1 MEVPRVKKKQCIIK
15 CVKEKDNTEG
25 LGRARS
31 KTQNQER
38 RNSRGQSPEV
48 GRSWFLEE
56 EKVCVKLPYVP
67 AQESQRGSFWNWL
80 FALSIILW
88 RFMSHFFTRKFP
100 L

>member
-56 EKVCVKLPYVP
+56 EKVCVLRTW
-67 AQESQRGSFWNWL
+67 ASQVYKIMVEGSW
-80 FALSIILW
+80 AIIQ
-88 RFMSHFFTRKFP
+88 S
-100 L
+100 